1 MKKWKDKIRK
11 ILENK
16 YTRWVVITSLIMLVV
31 GSIGFVIGAYAVG
44 WNVLEWFVSP
54 MAITIYFL
62 LAFVI
67 LPFCIS
73 VGVMYWS
80 NKDERKK

>member
-1 MKKWKDKIRK
+1 MKKRKDKIRK

-16 YTRWVVITSLIMLVV
+16 YTRWVAISSAIMLVV
-31 GSIGFVIGAYAVG
+31 GIIGFVIGAYAVG
-44 WNVLEWFVSP
+44 WNVLEWFISP

-62 LAFVI
+62 IAFVI

-73 VGVMYWS
+73 MGVMYWS